1 MSNCIL
7 WFLSDGHKK
16 NPNWQNPTI
25 LTLYL
30 SDRHQAVVVD
40 GHVKP
45 ITAGVPQRE
54 QAWSFVIHHLYQW
67 TASTASVERA
77 DLKFG
82 RRRSRVDRADAQVW
96 NGLIKSLSRGVQ
108 VWTGLQKFGPSCSSW
123 AEAFMG
129 WFWVWRTRK
138 QSGPKSQEV
147 RESESPG
154 VRGVRDSQ
162 ETVGSGWHSLR
173 SELLYISIRKQKKTI
188 KRRKK

>member
-40 GHVKP
+40 GHVSSVKP

-67 TASTASVERA
+67 YRYWHWEWHPHLYRWH
-77 DLKFG
+77 L
-82 RRRSRVDRADAQVW
+82 
-96 NGLIKSLSRGVQ
+96 
-108 VWTGLQKFGPSCSSW
+108 
-123 AEAFMG
+123 
-129 WFWVWRTRK
+129 
-138 QSGPKSQEV
+138 
-147 RESESPG
+147 
-154 VRGVRDSQ
+154 
-162 ETVGSGWHSLR
+162 TVGYLAKQLMIRDQFLRETLLELKVGQKSGKCALEQASFFKEWHSHFR
-173 SELLYISIRKQKKTI
+173 PSFTSQRKHKK
-188 KRRKK
+188 R